1 MNILIIGLGSIA
13 TKHLNALKNL
23 AIESTIYALRSNHTA
38 EKVDGVINL
47 FTLEDLKVVFDFA
60 IISNPTQ
67 LHQEYIDKLTDLGIN
82 LFIEKPPISSLENS
96 ENLINKIQLSGIK
109 TYVACNLRFH
119 PCIKFLKD
127 YLTNNTQKRINEVNI
142 YCGSF
147 LPDWRPNKDFRTIY
161 SANPEMGGG
170 VHLDLFHEIDYTH
183 WLFGKPTDTR
193 SIKRSN
199 SSLDINSIDYAN
211 YTLEYPHFIANIILN
226 YYRKDAKRTIE
237 IVFEDETFIIDL
249 IKNTII
255 NNTNDIIFSVTNF
268 TILTTYE
275 EQMEYFLNGIKT
287 NQKEMNT
294 FADSVE
300 VLKTCLINE

>member
-23 AIESTIYALRSNHTA
+23 AIESTIYAFRSNQNA
-38 EKVDGVINL
+38 EKVDGIINL
-47 FTLEDLKVVFDFA
+47 FTLDDVEVVFDFA

-67 LHQEYIDKLTDLGIN
+67 LHREYIDKLTDLGIN

-127 YLTNNTQKRINEVNI
+127 YLTKNNQKRINEVNI

-161 SANPEMGGG
+161 SANSEMGGG

-183 WLFGKPTDTR
+183 WLFGKPINSR
-193 SIKRSN
+193 CIKRSK

-287 NQKEMNT
+287 NQKKMNT